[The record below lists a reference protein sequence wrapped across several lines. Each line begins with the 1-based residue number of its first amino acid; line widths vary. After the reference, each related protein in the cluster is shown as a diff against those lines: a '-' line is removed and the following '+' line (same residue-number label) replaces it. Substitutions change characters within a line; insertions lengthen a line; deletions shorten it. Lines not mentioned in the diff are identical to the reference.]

1 MSTSA
6 LLLQRTG
13 RLLKGAGALATVVVV
28 LAGAGAITLLGLGP
42 RSGRYATLTVLSGSM
57 APTIAPGSVAIV
69 RPIDLADLRAGDVI
83 AFQAPIDGRPTVT
96 HRVVEIERGGPRP
109 LVRTKGDA
117 NSSPDPWKVVLG
129 PGPGWRVWHV
139 VPEAGRAI
147 NLLTRPEVRR
157 VVTLGLPALFLALW
171 FATVLPGR
179 DQEGVVAAG
188 GGAPGPAG
196 SPTPA
201 PPRLPRP
208 SLPAALAVGAACLAV
223 GSLTV
228 WAGGHDRT
236 RR

>member
-1 MSTSA
+1 MTSS

-13 RLLKGAGALATVVVV
+13 RLLRGAGALATVVVV
-28 LAGAGAITLLGLGP
+28 LAGAGAITLLGVGP

-57 APTIAPGSVAIV
+57 APTIAPGSVVIV

-96 HRVVEIERGGPRP
+96 HRVVEIERRGPRP
-109 LVRTKGDA
+109 LVQTRGDA
-117 NSSPDPWKVVLG
+117 NSSPDPWKVALG
-129 PGPGWRVWHV
+129 PGRGWRVSHV

-179 DQEGVVAAG
+179 DEEDMPAAT
-188 GGAPGPAG
+188 GGAPGPDG
-196 SPTPA
+196 
-201 PPRLPRP
+201 PPRPAVARPPRP
-208 SLPAALAVGAACLAV
+208 PLPATLAVGAACLAV
-223 GSLTV
+223 GSLRV
-228 WAGGHDRT
+228 WSARHDRIG
-236 RR
+236 R